1 MPPSGRNVQRVA
13 RSERRVDELNVGKE
27 WEQLEIGMHDVDAR
41 RGTQRIFSRVHF
53 FRLIR
58 GEEAHA
64 FHPDGL
70 AEEVMMRVRVCR

>member
-1 MPPSGRNVQRVA
+1 MPPSRRNVQRVA

-41 RGTQRIFSRVHF
+41 RVTQRIFSRVHF

-58 GEEAHA
+58 AKRRTRFTPTA
-64 FHPDGL
+64 WQRRL
-70 AEEVMMRVRVCR
+70 